1 MTFFQ
6 ILWYVCFGG
15 LALIAILAIVGISR
29 YMFWFYFRKCKKCGH
44 HMYYRGFRHNND
56 GSFFYF
62 HCRHCGNWEKITQ
75 AEYLREIGSNTNT
88 DDYE

>member
-1 MTFFQ
+1 
-6 ILWYVCFGG
+6 
-15 LALIAILAIVGISR
+15 
-29 YMFWFYFRKCKKCGH
+29 
-44 HMYYRGFRHNND
+44 MYYRGFRHNND